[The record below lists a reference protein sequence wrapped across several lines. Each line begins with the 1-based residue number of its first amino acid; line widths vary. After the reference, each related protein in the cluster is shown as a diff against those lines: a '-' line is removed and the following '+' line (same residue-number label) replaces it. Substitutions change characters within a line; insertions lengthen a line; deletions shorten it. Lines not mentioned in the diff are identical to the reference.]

1 MISTQMGSRS
11 DLTDLAQKVN
21 QIMDQFMQ
29 KSLFRFR
36 PCERWQPA
44 INLYETPE
52 AFMVCIDLAGVD
64 PKEVEIRAEHNVL
77 YVMGKRETP
86 TTARMHGHKIH
97 VMEIDH
103 GPFYRAVSIPENVEI
118 KEIEA
123 KYSNGFLWIELPKE
137 KSE

>member
-11 DLTDLAQKVN
+11 DLSDLADRVN
-21 QIMDQFMQ
+21 KIMDQFMQ

-52 AFMVCIDLAGVD
+52 SFSVCVDLAGID
-64 PKEVEIRAEHNVL
+64 PKEVEVRAEQKVL
-77 YVMGKRETP
+77 HIVGRRETP
-86 TTARMHGHKIH
+86 VPACVHGPRTH

-103 GPFYRAVSIPENVEI
+103 GPFYRSVSIPENVEI
-118 KEIEA
+118 QKVEA
-123 KYSNGFLWIELPKE
+123 KYVNGFLWIELPKE
-137 KSE
+137 KHE

>member
-52 AFMVCIDLAGVD
+52 GFTVCIDLAGVD
-64 PKEVEIRAEHNVL
+64 PKEVEIRAERNVL
-77 YVMGKRETP
+77 YIIGKRETP
-86 TTARMHGHKIH
+86 ATARMQGPRIH

-118 KEIEA
+118 KKIEA
-123 KYSNGFLWIELPKE
+123 KYTNGFLWVELPKE
-137 KSE
+137 KNE